1 MNESQIGYLLITT
14 GLFLNLQFILGAKKR
29 RKMRN
34 RLLACVETLRIIHH
48 SSDTG
53 KTHKG
58 IVPKK
63 IWADVKKIVIMTSDI
78 KTGI

>member
-1 MNESQIGYLLITT
+1 MNETQIGYILITT
-14 GLFLNLQFILGAKKR
+14 GLLLNLQFILGAKKR

-58 IVPKK
+58 IIPKK
-63 IWADVKKIVIMTSDI
+63 IWADVKKVVIMTSDI